1 MKNTRYLTEGA
12 VLLALFAVMLFVSL
26 YIPLIGAIFSLL
38 LAVPFLIFT
47 ARHGWKKAFLFLIGS
62 LFLTGLFGTIMLLPI
77 TFAFGSSGIVMGQ
90 LYTQQKNRYI
100 VLLGGT
106 VVFSVNLVL
115 LFVIT
120 SVFANI
126 NMLNEL
132 QIAFEKSLKTSQ
144 EMLDSLG
151 QSPNEQALKQFEAA
165 LKTIPYLLP
174 SVLAMSG
181 FVLAFITKW
190 IATPIL
196 RKLGYRI
203 EKFPPLREFKLP
215 KSILWYYLL
224 VMIVSFVRM
233 EQGSFLY
240 IAVLNLATI
249 LQLLI
254 VAQGYSLV
262 FYYFHNK
269 SFGKWLSILVVII
282 TLSQPFLLQ
291 FIRILGIIDLG
302 FDLRNQRKSK

>member
-1 MKNTRYLTEGA
+1 VKNTRYLTEGA
-12 VLLALFAVMLFVSL
+12 VLLALFAVLLLISL
-26 YIPLIGAIFSLL
+26 YIPLIGAISSFL

-47 ARHGWKKAFLFLIGS
+47 ARHGWKQAVLFFIGS
-62 LFLTGLFGTIMLLPI
+62 LFLTGLFGTIMLLPM
-77 TFAFGSSGIVMGQ
+77 TFAFGSSGIVIGQ
-90 LYTQQKNRYI
+90 LYKQQKNRYVI
-100 VLLGGT
+100 LLGGT
-106 VVFSVNLVL
+106 VVFSVNVVL
-115 LFVIT
+115 IFVIT

-132 QIAFEKSLKTSQ
+132 QIALDQSLNTSQ
-144 EMLDSLG
+144 EMLRSLG
-151 QSPNEQALKQFEAA
+151 QSPNEQAVKQFEAA
-165 LKTIPYLLP
+165 LRTIPYLLP
-174 SVLAMSG
+174 SILVMSG
-181 FVLAFITKW
+181 FVLAFITQW
-190 IATPIL
+190 IAAPIL
-196 RKLGYRI
+196 RKIRYKV
-203 EKFPPLREFKLP
+203 EKFPPLREFRLP

-224 VMIVSFVRM
+224 VMILSFFKM

-254 VAQGYSLV
+254 VAQGYSLI
-262 FYYFHNK
+262 FYYFHKK

-302 FDLRNQRKSK
+302 FDLRDQRRSR

>member
-1 MKNTRYLTEGA
+1 VKNTRYLTEGA
-12 VLLALFAVMLFVSL
+12 VLLALFAVLLLISL
-26 YIPLIGAIFSLL
+26 YIPLIGAISSFL

-47 ARHGWKKAFLFLIGS
+47 ARHGWKQAVLFFIGS
-62 LFLTGLFGTIMLLPI
+62 LFLTGLFGTIMLLPM
-77 TFAFGSSGIVMGQ
+77 TFAFGSSGIVIGQ
-90 LYTQQKNRYI
+90 LYKQQKNRYV

-106 VVFSVNLVL
+106 VVFSVNVVL
-115 LFVIT
+115 IFVIT

-132 QIAFEKSLKTSQ
+132 QIALDQSLNTSQ
-144 EMLDSLG
+144 EMLRSLG
-151 QSPNEQALKQFEAA
+151 QSPNEQAVKQFEAA
-165 LKTIPYLLP
+165 LRTIPYLLP
-174 SVLAMSG
+174 SILVMSG
-181 FVLAFITKW
+181 FVLAFITQW
-190 IATPIL
+190 IAAPIL
-196 RKLGYRI
+196 RKIGYKV
-203 EKFPPLREFKLP
+203 EKFPPLREFRLP

-224 VMIVSFVRM
+224 VMILSFFKM

-254 VAQGYSLV
+254 VAQGYSLI
-262 FYYFHNK
+262 FYYFHKK

-302 FDLRNQRKSK
+302 FDLRDQRRSR